1 MSDPNL
7 RRDDNSSPSA
17 TGKRNEAPQ
26 SAAPNMGARSASPG
40 AMERRPPDLEAA
52 RNFRQ
57 LSQAERLRDD
67 GMKAGAKMVAAIDA
81 AIDRKY
87 GPATLAADKMKRAA
101 RESVAQTL
109 ERGGRIA
116 VPRAREADQQK
127 EASVEQARTSQN
139 DRAIDR

>member
-57 LSQAERLRDD
+57 LS
-67 GMKAGAKMVAAIDA
+67 
-81 AIDRKY
+81 DRKSTRLN
-87 GPATLAADKMKRAA
+87 PVTNAHLVCRLL
-101 RESVAQTL
+101 L
-109 ERGGRIA
+109 EKKKTTNH
-116 VPRAREADQQK
+116 VTTVQQLLP
-127 EASVEQARTSQN
+127 STNNHS
-139 DRAIDR
+139 

>member
-1 MSDPNL
+1 
-7 RRDDNSSPSA
+7 
-17 TGKRNEAPQ
+17 
-26 SAAPNMGARSASPG
+26 MGARSASPG

-87 GPATLAADKMKRAA
+87 GPATLTAAKMTRAA
-101 RESVAQTL
+101 RESVAPTL
-109 ERGGRIA
+109 DRGGRIA
-116 VPRAREADQQK
+116 VPRARDAASPTEAM
-127 EASVEQARTSQN
+127 VEQSRPSQH
-139 DRAIDR
+139 DPAT

>member
-57 LSQAERLRDD
+57 LRHAERLSDD

-81 AIDRKY
+81 ATARTY
-87 GPATLAADKMKRAA
+87 GPANLAGDKTNLEA
-101 RESVAQTL
+101 RESVLQTP
-109 ERGGRIA
+109 ERGVRLA
-116 VPRAREADQQK
+116 VP
-127 EASVEQARTSQN
+127 S
-139 DRAIDR
+139 

>member
-67 GMKAGAKMVAAIDA
+67 GMKAGAKM
-81 AIDRKY
+81 RSEEH
-87 GPATLAADKMKRAA
+87 TSELQSLM
-101 RESVAQTL
+101 
-109 ERGGRIA
+109 
-116 VPRAREADQQK
+116 
-127 EASVEQARTSQN
+127 RTSYAVFFLKKNKQLKP
-139 DRAIDR
+139 I

>member
-1 MSDPNL
+1 
-7 RRDDNSSPSA
+7 
-17 TGKRNEAPQ
+17 
-26 SAAPNMGARSASPG
+26 
-40 AMERRPPDLEAA
+40 
-52 RNFRQ
+52 
-57 LSQAERLRDD
+57 
-67 GMKAGAKMVAAIDA
+67 MKAGAKMVAAIDA

-127 EASVEQARTSQN
+127 EASVEQARTRQN
-139 DRAIDR
+139 DRAIDRSTPGRFEETRYSPRVPPANVTCPHFLLNMLR

>member
-67 GMKAGAKMVAAIDA
+67 GMKAGAKMDAASDA

-87 GPATLAADKMKRAA
+87 GPAPLAYEQMKRAA
-101 RESVAQTL
+101 GDSVQQKL
-109 ERGGRIA
+109 ERGGSSS
-116 VPRAREADQQK
+116 VQQSADSDVGQRG
-127 EASVEQARTSQN
+127 SVYV
-139 DRAIDR
+139 

>member
-67 GMKAGAKMVAAIDA
+67 GMKAGAKLVAAIDA

-87 GPATLAADKMKRAA
+87 GAATLAAVKMNPVGQDTA
-101 RESVAQTL
+101 AQTL
-109 ERGGRIA
+109 DEQEEGRGG
-116 VPRAREADQQK
+116 E
-127 EASVEQARTSQN
+127 E
-139 DRAIDR
+139 

>member
-1 MSDPNL
+1 
-7 RRDDNSSPSA
+7 
-17 TGKRNEAPQ
+17 
-26 SAAPNMGARSASPG
+26 
-40 AMERRPPDLEAA
+40 MERRPPDLEAA

-81 AIDRKY
+81 AIDRTY

-101 RESVAQTL
+101 RESVAQKL

-116 VPRAREADQQK
+116 VPRAREADKRK
-127 EASVEQARTSQN
+127 EAGVEKTRNSVGEGTRC
-139 DRAIDR
+139 